1 MEIGC
6 DICEIKRME
15 KWVDNS
21 AFLTKHF
28 TEYEI
33 NYINSKVSKASTMAG
48 LYSAKEAVVKALG
61 VGLGNGIALKEI
73 EITHENNGKP
83 RVEITHKIMNLLIKI
98 SSEDIKISISH
109 DGDYAISYC
118 ICY

>member
-6 DICEIKRME
+6 DICAIKRME
-15 KWVDNS
+15 KWVNNT

-33 NYINSKVSKASTMAG
+33 NYINSKVNKADTMAG
-48 LYSAKEAVVKALG
+48 LYAAKEAVVKALG
-61 VGLGNGIALKEI
+61 VGLGNRIALKEI
-73 EITHENNGKP
+73 EITHEKNGKP
-83 RVEITHKIMNLLIKI
+83 KVEVNHKIMNLLINI
-98 SSEDIKISISH
+98 SCEEIKISISH
-109 DGDYAISYC
+109 DGEYAIAYC

>member
-6 DICEIKRME
+6 DICEIKRIQ

-28 TEYEI
+28 TQNEI
-33 NYINSKVSKASTMAG
+33 EYINSKVNKANTLAG
-48 LYSAKEAVVKALG
+48 LYAAKESVVKALG

-73 EITHENNGKP
+73 EITHEQNGKP
-83 RVEITHKIMNLLIKI
+83 KVEVNHKIMNLLIKI
-98 SSEDIKISISH
+98 SCEDIKISISH
-109 DGDYAISYC
+109 DGEYAIAYS

>member
-6 DICEIKRME
+6 DICAIKRME
-15 KWVDNS
+15 KWVNNT

-33 NYINSKVSKASTMAG
+33 NYINLKVNKANTMAG
-48 LYSAKEAVVKALG
+48 LYAAKEAVVKALG

-73 EITHENNGKP
+73 KITHEKNGKP
-83 RVEITHKIMNLLIKI
+83 KLEVNHKIMNLLIKI
-98 SSEDIKISISH
+98 SCEDIKISISH
-109 DGDYAISYC
+109 DGEYAIAYC